1 MFISCRSIG
10 PTGGHND
17 RNRRTDFTGPPCLC
31 CNGMVFIRAIA
42 DGPDEVRKAAREQM
56 RQGADQVK
64 LMVSGGV
71 ASPYDPLESLQ
82 FTEEEISAAVEEA
95 KAFGRYVL
103 THAYTPEAIT
113 RAVKCGVRTIEHGN
127 LVDAPTA
134 RLMAKNDVYMVPN
147 LIAYD
152 AMKRRAKELGM
163 PDVML
168 EKNDEV
174 LKYGFAELEHC
185 RKAGVK
191 MAYGSDLLGA
201 LENEQTGEFK
211 IRGEVMPAIEV
222 IRSATLIGA
231 EVVRQEGK
239 LGTIQPGAYAD
250 LLVVDGNPLEGPRPV
265 PGRRP
270 QPVGHHEGRQVPQ
283 ERAVMT
289 PVIPSGAK
297 RSRGISLRLPRKEV
311 SPLRLAALG
320 FGRDDGMNIAI
331 IKRRAG
337 RWALNGAATVALLY
351 ILTPLIF
358 VTWLAFFRQEIPS
371 FPPEGYSLRWFEAIF
386 DQPKFVEGF
395 SLSFQVGVLATV
407 DRPGA
412 RRAGRALHL
421 ALRLQAARAALQPA
435 ADAADRAG
443 RGAGHGDVRLP
454 GRPPRT
460 RSTSTCS
467 APSTPWSPA
476 TS

>member
-1 MFISCRSIG
+1 MTSFLFKNLNLLDPRWKEARGGYEVLVEGDTIKEVSARPIRSKAAKVVDCGRRTLMPGLIDCHVHTHHSEVYINRMEAVPLTLMMARSAGRLKRMLDRGFTTVRDAGGADWGTKTAVESGLIPGPRLFISCRSIG

-17 RNRRTDFTGPPCLC
+17 RNRRTDFAGPPCLC
-31 CNGMVFIRAIA
+31 CNGMVFIRCIA

-71 ASPYDPLESLQ
+71 ASPYDPLESIQ
-82 FTEEEISAAVEEA
+82 FSIEEISAAVEEA

-134 RLMAKNDVYMVPN
+134 RLMAQHGVYMIPN
-147 LIAYD
+147 LVTYD

-174 LKYGFAELEHC
+174 LKHGYAELEHC

-201 LENEQTGEFK
+201 LEDEQTGEFQ
-211 IRGEVMPAIEV
+211 IRGRVMPAIDV

-239 LGTIQPGAYAD
+239 LGTIQPGAFAD
-250 LLVVDGNPLEGPRPV
+250 LLVVDGNPLKDLGLFKEGGPNL
-265 PGRRP
+265 
-270 QPVGHHEGRQVPQ
+270 
-283 ERAVMT
+283 
-289 PVIPSGAK
+289 S
-297 RSRGISLRLPRKEV
+297 
-311 SPLRLAALG
+311 
-320 FGRDDGMNIAI
+320 AI
-331 IKRRAG
+331 MKAG
-337 RWALNGAATVALLY
+337 
-351 ILTPLIF
+351 
-358 VTWLAFFRQEIPS
+358 
-371 FPPEGYSLRWFEAIF
+371 
-386 DQPKFVEGF
+386 KFHKIM
-395 SLSFQVGVLATV
+395 L
-407 DRPGA
+407 
-412 RRAGRALHL
+412 
-421 ALRLQAARAALQPA
+421 
-435 ADAADRAG
+435 
-443 RGAGHGDVRLP
+443 
-454 GRPPRT
+454 
-460 RSTSTCS
+460 
-467 APSTPWSPA
+467 
-476 TS
+476 

>member
-1 MFISCRSIG
+1 MSFLFRNLSLLDPKWKEARGGYEVLVEGDTIKEVSSKPIRARSARVIDCGKRTLMPGLIDCHVHTHHSEVYINRMEAVPLTLMMARSAGRLKRMLDRGFTTVRDAGGADWGTKTAVESGLIPGPRMFISCRSIG

-95 KAFGRYVL
+95 TAFGRYVL

-134 RLMAKNDVYMVPN
+134 RLMAKNNVYMVPN

-201 LENEQTGEFK
+201 LENEQTGEFE
-211 IRGEVMPAIEV
+211 IRGRVMPAIEV
-222 IRSATLIGA
+222 IRSATLVGA

-250 LLVVDGNPLEGPRPV
+250 LLVVDGNPL
-265 PGRRP
+265 
-270 QPVGHHEGRQVPQ
+270 
-283 ERAVMT
+283 
-289 PVIPSGAK
+289 K
-297 RSRGISLRLPRKEV
+297 
-311 SPLRLAALG
+311 
-320 FGRDDGMNIAI
+320 D
-331 IKRRAG
+331 
-337 RWALNGAATVALLY
+337 
-351 ILTPLIF
+351 
-358 VTWLAFFRQEIPS
+358 
-371 FPPEGYSLRWFEAIF
+371 
-386 DQPKFVEGF
+386 
-395 SLSFQVGVLATV
+395 
-407 DRPGA
+407 
-412 RRAGRALHL
+412 L
-421 ALRLQAARAALQPA
+421 ALFQDGGPNLSAIMK
-435 ADAADRAG
+435 AG
-443 RGAGHGDVRLP
+443 TFHKHTL
-454 GRPPRT
+454 
-460 RSTSTCS
+460 
-467 APSTPWSPA
+467 
-476 TS
+476 